1 MTVSERPWWQRGV
14 IYQLIVPSFF
24 DSNADGLGDLQ
35 GIVEKLD
42 YLRWL
47 GVDGI
52 WLSPFYASPLREL
65 GYDVT
70 NHCDVDRRFGS
81 LEVFDRLVS
90 EAHRRDLRLI
100 LDWVGNHT
108 SSDHE
113 WFRESRSS
121 RDNPKR
127 DWYIWEDPGPD
138 GSPPNNWISVFGGSA
153 WEWDEATGQYY
164 LHTFLKSQPDLNWR
178 NPAVADAMHATLY
191 FWLDR
196 GADGFRL
203 DAPSLMLKDEG
214 LRDNPP
220 NPNYKPGD
228 LPDSRQLPR
237 YTRNQPGMH
246 FLIANLRAAV
256 DARAPES
263 VLLGEFYL
271 PIDELVTFY
280 GRERPELHLPVNLT
294 LTYTDWDAGAVGKV
308 LVEYHKAVPEEA
320 WPTTSIGTHDQPR
333 IAART
338 QGAQPRVAAMLLF
351 TQRGTPTLYYG
362 DEVGMRGVP
371 IPPESARDPQGRRTG
386 QNRDPERTP
395 MQWST
400 ELHAGF
406 SSVEPWLPIADDFRT
421 ACVAAQSDDPKSLL
435 SLCRRLIELRKREPL
450 LVDGAQELVEREP
463 PIVAYR
469 RTSHER
475 AFYVLL
481 NLGHESRR
489 CAIEPGRSSRVLLS
503 TFLDRDGEPAGDSI
517 ELRGDEGVIVA
528 LE

>member
-1 MTVSERPWWQRGV
+1 VTVAERPWWQRGV
-14 IYQLIVPSFF
+14 IYQLVVPSFF
-24 DSNADGLGDLQ
+24 DSNGDGWGDLQ
-35 GIVEKLD
+35 GIIDKLD

-70 NHCDVDRRFGS
+70 NHCDVEPRFGS

-121 RDNPKR
+121 RDSAKR
-127 DWYIWEDPGPD
+127 DWYIWEDPRPD
-138 GSPPNNWISVFGGSA
+138 GSPPNNWVSVFGGSA
-153 WEWDEATGQYY
+153 WEWDEATGQHY

-178 NPAVADAMHATLY
+178 NSDVAAAMHATLH

-203 DAPSLMLKDEG
+203 DAPSLMLKDEE

-220 NPNYKPGD
+220 NPRYKPGD
-228 LPDSRQLPR
+228 LPDSQQLPHH
-237 YTRNQPGMH
+237 TRNQPGMH
-246 FLIANLRAAV
+246 FLIANLRAVV

-294 LTYTDWDAGAVGKV
+294 LTYTDWNAGAVKKV
-308 LVEYHKAVPEEA
+308 LAEYQKAVPEGA

-333 IAART
+333 IAMRT

-351 TQRGTPTLYYG
+351 TQRGTPTIYYG

-371 IPPESARDPQGRRTG
+371 IPGESARDPQGRRTG
-386 QNRDPERTP
+386 RNRDPERTP
-395 MQWST
+395 MQWSA

-406 SSVEPWLPIADDFRT
+406 SSVEPWLPIANDFRT
-421 ACVAAQSDDPKSLL
+421 ASVDAQSRDPKSLL

-450 LVDGAQELVEREP
+450 LVEGGQELIEREP

-469 RTSHER
+469 RTSGGR
-475 AFYVLL
+475 TFYVLL
-481 NLGHESRR
+481 NLGHEPRR
-489 CAIEPGRSSRVLLS
+489 CEVEAGRSGRVLLS
-503 TFLDRDGEPAGDSI
+503 TFLDRDGERAGDAI
-517 ELRGDEGVIVA
+517 ELRGDEGAIVA
-528 LE
+528 LD